1 MQVVAYDR
9 GFEPRQRSSTAIVR
23 VQVLDVN
30 DNRPTFPFTQPARHV
45 AEGTPR
51 GTEVMVAEAT
61 DTDINHELTYYFLS
75 EGNPGETFA
84 IDPLSGKITIAKVL
98 DFEERRQ
105 YTLQVGVSD
114 SLYTDVTTINVLV
127 DDVNDNAPV
136 FDETLYTV
144 RLQIVKLNFVYQQY
158 IFMYLMTSSFAGRR
172 NGGDECRC
180 ASVAGECERR

>member
-1 MQVVAYDR
+1 MVAYDR

-75 EGNPGETFA
+75 EGNPGENFA

-114 SLYTDVTTINVLV
+114 SLYTDVTTINVFV

-144 RLQIVKLNFVYQQY
+144 RLQIVKLYFIYQQY